1 MAALI
6 LVILLSRLGDNSDS
20 ATQAVHGAEAA
31 NSPAEDY
38 DDASLDF
45 VLVNDVVYE
54 HINPGV
60 GTSTHSHGTDIRCNF
75 KIYYTVIIDHG
86 HLLGDGTVNAA
97 HINSGSAADGE
108 VLTAD
113 GSGGA
118 DMGSRQVVVA
128 VVGAAVAMVTGHP
141 LAQ

>member
-1 MAALI
+1 M
-6 LVILLSRLGDNSDS
+6 LLSRLGDNSDS

-45 VLVNDVVYE
+45 ALVNDVVYQ

-75 KIYYTVIIDHG
+75 KIYYTVIINHG
-86 HLLGDGTVNAA
+86 DLLGEGSVNAA
-97 HINSGSAADGE
+97 HIDRKTLPPMTCSSG
-108 VLTAD
+108 LTA
-113 GSGGA
+113 
-118 DMGSRQVVVA
+118 
-128 VVGAAVAMVTGHP
+128 
-141 LAQ
+141 LAGRHGRLRKRCRRR

>member
-1 MAALI
+1 MKLKITTISKLSWQYRTPASTAGGTAGVRSFRFHDGAGEPGVTINGGIHLG
-6 LVILLSRLGDNSDS
+6 VLLSRLGDNSDS

-86 HLLGDGTVNAA
+86 DLVWAM
-97 HINSGSAADGE
+97 
-108 VLTAD
+108 
-113 GSGGA
+113 GA
-118 DMGSRQVVVA
+118 
-128 VVGAAVAMVTGHP
+128 
-141 LAQ
+141 